1 MKSATPEKEPWVEP
15 SSRARGVLRAAQL
28 GLLVVLLIYACAAGV
43 LVHHDG
49 PMVATCEAQGK
60 AHMIWETSLTMY
72 VVASA
77 VMFTVLYLVALSFPL
92 TEAADALAYSI
103 RRYSTKEPYVH
114 FGGRPQVRYGVLS
127 VLPDWLFLSFGALL
141 VFEAVVL
148 GVFSYWGYHELY
160 STEPYCVGFVQYE
173 EIPLWAFG
181 DFTWK
186 AQAGMAA
193 ACSLLT

>member
-1 MKSATPEKEPWVEP
+1 
-15 SSRARGVLRAAQL
+15 
-28 GLLVVLLIYACAAGV
+28 
-43 LVHHDG
+43 
-49 PMVATCEAQGK
+49 MVATCEAQGK

-103 RRYSTKEPYVH
+103 RRYST
-114 FGGRPQVRYGVLS
+114 
-127 VLPDWLFLSFGALL
+127 
-141 VFEAVVL
+141 
-148 GVFSYWGYHELY
+148 
-160 STEPYCVGFVQYE
+160 TEPYCVGFVQYE

-193 ACSLLT
+193 ACLPLGLLALLSPLWLEVVDVECRV